1 MKLIH
6 YLNFLLIFLIIITIC
21 IVEDVLVNNSLTQTQ
36 NDCFLIEQRVEK
48 LDDIQ
53 NMEVVMLVENL
64 EYNWTNSESQLCYLV
79 NHKSIQEIGQEIA
92 KMKLYIAS
100 NDLAQ
105 FEVSVELIKSYCK
118 NYLHFMGA
126 SFHNIL

>member
-36 NDCFLIEQRVEK
+36 NDCFLIEQQVEK

-100 NDLAQ
+100 NDFAQ

>member
-36 NDCFLIEQRVEK
+36 NDCFLIEQQVEK